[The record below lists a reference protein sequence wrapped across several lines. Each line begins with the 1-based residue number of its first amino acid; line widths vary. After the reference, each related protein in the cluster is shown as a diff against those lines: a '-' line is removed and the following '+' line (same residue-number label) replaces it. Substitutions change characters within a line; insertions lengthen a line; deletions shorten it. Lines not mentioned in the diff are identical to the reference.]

1 LLTRGLATGRLT
13 SSLLGTSHCFVL
25 WNDAS
30 TPRFPRVHT
39 RSTEAR
45 VRHDVSTFHGSQ
57 TRNLRF

>member
-30 TPRFPRVHT
+30 HVRFPRLERV
-39 RSTEAR
+39 SAEA
-45 VRHDVSTFHGSQ
+45 V
-57 TRNLRF
+57 